1 MIPQLGYQNT
11 ESISGMVPS
20 NAVSRNTAI
29 SGLNMLGS
37 GGSMAGSVPPSIPA
51 LGGLR
56 QQPICSFSM
65 ATSINPCAGSSMN
78 PNPSDEELFNALH
91 NYLSTQDDDYHQ
103 KSEYLLSAW
112 SQSLTRAFGTAREAI
127 MGRFPK
133 PDLVSRKD
141 FLNQSIDK
149 I

>member
-20 NAVSRNTAI
+20 NAVSRNTVI
-29 SGLNMLGS
+29 SSLNMLGS

-51 LGGLR
+51 LGGGLR

-65 ATSINPCAGSSMN
+65 ATSVNPCAGSSMN

-103 KSEYLLSAW
+103 KVSICFLPGLNH
-112 SQSLTRAFGTAREAI
+112 SLVRLGQPAR
-127 MGRFPK
+127 R
-133 PDLVSRKD
+133 LWVD
-141 FLNQSIDK
+141 FRRRILFLGK
-149 I
+149 TF